1 MKKLMMSI
9 LALTLIS
16 CTKSETKTEEK
27 SGGIS
32 DLVSG
37 VKNYSEIS
45 KSVDEVS
52 KNIEVLKKTT
62 PLSNEE
68 LKAILPESLLGLK
81 RTEISVGDTSMMAL
95 TTAEAKYKSEDRKSI
110 DVQIMDGAG
119 EMGSAMVSSMM
130 MGLGGN
136 REKTTENGFEKTTEI
151 DGMKAL
157 VSEEKSGENVSSKI
171 QVIAKKRY
179 LFTMSGEGISYEDL
193 LKAFGEINTSGLK

>member
-1 MKKLMMSI
+1 MMSI

-157 VSEEKSGENVSSKI
+157 VSEEKSGENISSKI

-193 LKAFGEINTSGLK
+193 LKAFSEINTSGLK

>member
-151 DGMKAL
+151 NGMKAL

>member
-81 RTEISVGDTSMMAL
+81 RTEISVGDTSMMTL

-136 REKTTENGFEKTTEI
+136 REKTTENRFEKTTEI
-151 DGMKAL
+151 NGMKAL

-193 LKAFGEINTSGLK
+193 LKAFGEINTSGL

>member
-1 MKKLMMSI
+1 MMSI

-81 RTEISVGDTSMMAL
+81 RTEISVGDTSMMTL

-136 REKTTENGFEKTTEI
+136 REKTTENRFEKTTEI
-151 DGMKAL
+151 NGMKAL

-193 LKAFGEINTSGLK
+193 LKAFGEINTSGL

>member
-1 MKKLMMSI
+1 MKKLMISI
-9 LALTLIS
+9 LALSLIS

-81 RTEISVGDTSMMAL
+81 RTEISIGDTSMMAL

-151 DGMKAL
+151 NGMKAL